1 MLGVDAAL
9 GLGVDPHRL
18 GADDEPHDVEIVW
31 SEVDDDPDVAD
42 PRRERA
48 EPRGADLEDAAELPP
63 PKSAAQLADRR
74 IEALDVADGQHSPGR
89 GGGLDHRLG
98 LLAGRRDR
106 LLDEHVGA
114 RAKRRERRREV
125 EAGRRDDADEVELLL
140 RQHPLRVLEPA
151 SATPGGCVS
160 TGAWIGIGDRDQV
173 DPVDELVPDPDVVAA
188 HHPQTHHAGAQ
199 RALR

>member
-1 MLGVDAAL
+1 M
-9 GLGVDPHRL
+9 
-18 GADDEPHDVEIVW
+18 
-31 SEVDDDPDVAD
+31 
-42 PRRERA
+42 
-48 EPRGADLEDAAELPP
+48 
-63 PKSAAQLADRR
+63 
-74 IEALDVADGQHSPGR
+74 ADGQHPPGR

-98 LLAGRRDR
+98 LLPRRGDR

-114 RAKRRERRREV
+114 GAKRRERRREV

-151 SATPGGCVS
+151 SATPGGGLRA
-160 TGAWIGIGDRDQV
+160 GAWIGIGDRDQV

-188 HHPQTHHAGAQ
+188 HHPETHHAGAQ